1 LEAHFSVVAGVGAA
15 ERRLDRPLYTC
26 EVSRINVSPGQTRDL
41 GKPLVEVEPNAPWAT
56 RLAQRLFKAYV
67 SAIVV
72 YSLFAVA
79 LVALILLVLLIAR

>member
-15 ERRLDRPLYTC
+15 EPRLDRPLY
-26 EVSRINVSPGQTRDL
+26 SRAERTVGNQARTTSV
-41 GKPLVEVEPNAPWAT
+41 
-56 RLAQRLFKAYV
+56 KAYV